1 MLHRLGCA
9 CIVEEGGF
17 LCLGQI
23 RGDLGCPQSS
33 WGEDHVIFI
42 CSGKIY
48 GGGVRF
54 VTKVGLR
61 DVLCSAPDSCGQL
74 RHMWTGGW
82 GWKSNMTRG

>member
-48 GGGVRF
+48 GGGCEICYKSWASRCLV
-54 VTKVGLR
+54 LR
-61 DVLCSAPDSCGQL
+61 S
-74 RHMWTGGW
+74 
-82 GWKSNMTRG
+82 

>member
-42 CSGKIY
+42 WSGKIY
-48 GGGVRF
+48 GGV
-54 VTKVGLR
+54 
-61 DVLCSAPDSCGQL
+61 
-74 RHMWTGGW
+74 
-82 GWKSNMTRG
+82 

>member
-42 CSGKIY
+42 WSGKIY
-48 GGGVRF
+48 GGGCDLLQKLGF
-54 VTKVGLR
+54 AMS
-61 DVLCSAPDSCGQL
+61 CAPLLIPVDSCDICGPE
-74 RHMWTGGW
+74 GGV
-82 GWKSNMTRG
+82 GKVI